1 MTSRSKKMKNISL
14 RRSVLLTVF
23 AALAIGLGAACE
35 PKAEEPKKP
44 VVNGSPA
51 APATPATSPAISPA
65 APTDPKAVAGAD
77 KLVGKWDGPE
87 GTYLTVAKKDGKYSV
102 EIKNLDKAE
111 TFEGTA
117 KGDVIEFT
125 RKGKTESV
133 KTATGVETGM
143 KGFEKESNCVVVTKG
158 SEGFCKKGES
168 K

>member
-1 MTSRSKKMKNISL
+1 MKTISL

-23 AALAIGLGAACE
+23 AALAVGLGAACD
-35 PKAEEPKKP
+35 PAKVEEPKKP
-44 VVNGSPA
+44 VVNASPASPATPGAVPAVSPA
-51 APATPATSPAISPA
+51 APS
-65 APTDPKAVAGAD
+65 DPKAATGAD
-77 KLVGKWDGPE
+77 ALVGKWDGPE

-125 RKGKTESV
+125 RKGKTETV
-133 KTATGVETGM
+133 KHATGAETGM
-143 KGFEKESNCVVVTKG
+143 KGFEKETACVVVTKG
-158 SEGFCKKGES
+158 SEGFCKKAAA

>member
-1 MTSRSKKMKNISL
+1 MNTISL

-23 AALAIGLGAACE
+23 AALAVGLGAACD
-35 PKAEEPKKP
+35 PTKVEEPKKP
-44 VVNGSPA
+44 VVNASPA
-51 APATPATSPAISPA
+51 SPATPGAVPAVSPATPAGEA
-65 APTDPKAVAGAD
+65 KATGAD
-77 KLVGKWDGPE
+77 ALVGKWDGPE

-125 RKGKTESV
+125 RKGKTENV
-133 KTATGVETGM
+133 KHATGAETGM
-143 KGFEKESNCVVVTKG
+143 KGFEKETACVVVTKG
-158 SEGFCKKGES
+158 SEGFCKKGAA